1 MLRHAVL
8 FLVCFFTGVV
18 FADESVVMQVQL
30 PFPDGYQYMCTQSS
44 DDTPSHRFESTLYD
58 LDFGMKVGNIVVAA
72 AEGIVHKHDDSSKTS
87 GFGWFVEID
96 HGNGY
101 WTIYAHLSGFIVTEG
116 QKVIAGQ
123 PIGYS
128 GGAKDLEGS
137 GTSTGP
143 HLHFGVH
150 SGSGVGKSKRMS
162 VYAFDRKSGK
172 LGYFETGLQGQQNFV
187 CGLTSGNK
195 YESRPIGQIFSN
207 YQCRAL
213 TDGGALC
220 WSGNPTTCEDGDD
233 QNHVWYH
240 KDNEG
245 AYVSESNS
253 NTWQKCLLDSGK
265 ATSIFAY
272 LDGGYGVGGI
282 GPGAW
287 TDATDKETQ
296 NPPDFIVR
304 KTWLE
309 TPWGTETYR
318 YGLQESFNTKAQS
331 ENIGDGSCLSSETDT
346 ITGHFYLSRGYKE
359 DPHSGDGAWRLIG
372 SSTTRCSNLEPG
384 ETHTETTSFNIWEW
398 ITEPGIYNVVYCI
411 DHPKDDHNNG
421 GDHQEKHES
430 NNCSTEAV
438 FEVTSDNLVNV
449 PDTDLT
455 ISTIQVKGGATQL
468 PAGGVTNLQ
477 LAIRNIGT
485 VTPAAGIRS
494 NYSFCGPLPST
505 TCTQAADDGSE
516 AAELTSGR
524 DQWEETKAPVGVP
537 SAPGDYLLQGCADYQ
552 QAVTETDE
560 TNNCTTRT
568 VSVVIPTPD
577 FIISALGLREGTSIK
592 KGTRVH
598 PWCTVK
604 NIGGPAPAA
613 SRLAYYINADTYRD
627 NDTVEASELC
637 AGCSKKEEVLNNDI
651 KLGDKGTRTYR
662 CCADYQGAVRETDEG
677 NNCAV
682 MSFKVK

>member
-1 MLRHAVL
+1 MGEVL
-8 FLVCFFTGVV
+8 AQNCP
-18 FADESVVMQVQL
+18 E
-30 PFPDGYQYMCTQSS
+30 
-44 DDTPSHRFESTLYD
+44 
-58 LDFGMKVGNIVVAA
+58 IVT
-72 AEGIVHKHDDSSKTS
+72 I
-87 GFGWFVEID
+87 
-96 HGNGY
+96 GNGPG
-101 WTIYAHLSGFIVTEG
+101 I
-116 QKVIAGQ
+116 
-123 PIGYS
+123 
-128 GGAKDLEGS
+128 
-137 GTSTGP
+137 
-143 HLHFGVH
+143 
-150 SGSGVGKSKRMS
+150 
-162 VYAFDRKSGK
+162 
-172 LGYFETGLQGQQNFV
+172 ET
-187 CGLTSGNK
+187 
-195 YESRPIGQIFSN
+195 P
-207 YQCRAL
+207 
-213 TDGGALC
+213 
-220 WSGNPTTCEDGDD
+220 
-233 QNHVWYH
+233 
-240 KDNEG
+240 
-245 AYVSESNS
+245 
-253 NTWQKCLLDSGK
+253 
-265 ATSIFAY
+265 
-272 LDGGYGVGGI
+272 
-282 GPGAW
+282 
-287 TDATDKETQ
+287 ATDKEIIQ
-296 NPPDFIVR
+296 NPPDFIVN

-359 DPHSGDGAWRLIG
+359 DSHSGSGAWRRLD
-372 SSTTRCSNLEPG
+372 STTTQCDNLQPG
-384 ETHTETTSFNIWEW
+384 DTHTETKNTVISQW

-494 NYSFCGPLPST
+494 NYSFCGPLPSA
-505 TCTQAADDGSE
+505 TCTQVADDGSE

-524 DQWEETKAPVGVP
+524 DQWEETKAPVAVP